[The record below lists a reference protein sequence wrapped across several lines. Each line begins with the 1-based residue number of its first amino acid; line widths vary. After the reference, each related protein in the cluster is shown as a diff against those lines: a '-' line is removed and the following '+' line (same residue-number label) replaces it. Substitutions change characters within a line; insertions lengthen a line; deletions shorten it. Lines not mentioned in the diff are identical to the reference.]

1 MKIRRIIAV
10 VIMCL
15 QFVITSILFG
25 LYDSSKGF
33 DLGFI
38 ILANM
43 IIFIVSLFMLIDR
56 LLYKTLTVLIR
67 SIIIGFGSSLIVG
80 GITTTFFTLIIS
92 SFHFAPEKIRIF
104 DEFILEQISMGDYIS
119 FFSTGIIIILLSS
132 LSIVA
137 GYFIATINI
146 DFYDRKY
153 RK

>member
-1 MKIRRIIAV
+1 MKIRRRIAV

-33 DLGFI
+33 DLLIFI

-43 IIFIVSLFMLIDR
+43 IIFIVSLFMLIDG

-92 SFHFAPEKIRIF
+92 SFYFATEEIPIF
-104 DEFILEQISMGDYIS
+104 VEFILEQISMGNYIS

-146 DFYDRKY
+146 DFYDRK
-153 RK
+153 